1 VSTLLDPAPPA
12 PPAASSS
19 PAPLATWMLVA
30 GSSRDPGAAPT
41 PTLSKRLV
49 LLAVARRGLP
59 RLLEATLVP
68 AALFI
73 VVVRMMGPL
82 AAMLAVLIWGYGAIL
97 RRVLRGEAI
106 PAILVLATLGLTVK
120 TTVGLVSGSTFA
132 YFVQPVATTVV
143 LAFVFF
149 GSLLVGR
156 PAIAHLA
163 HDFCPLGP
171 DIATRPPIAR
181 LFRGLTVLWAT
192 VHLATALSTFVM
204 LVSMPVAL
212 FVALKTV
219 ASFSITGAAIV
230 ITVVWALRI
239 AHDEELVFAVA

>member
-1 VSTLLDPAPPA
+1 MTTTLDEAPSAGLP
-12 PPAASSS
+12 
-19 PAPLATWMLVA
+19 TWMLVA
-30 GSSRDPGAAPT
+30 GAPRDVGGAPAPR
-41 PTLSKRLV
+41 LSKRLV

-73 VVVRMMGPL
+73 VVIHLMGPL

-106 PAILVLATLGLTVK
+106 PAILMLATLGLTVK
-120 TTVGLVSGSTFA
+120 TAVGLASGSTFA
-132 YFVQPVATTVV
+132 YFIQPVATTVV
-143 LAFVFF
+143 LALVFF

-171 DIATRPPIAR
+171 DVASRPPIAR

-192 VHLATALSTFVM
+192 VHLVTALSTFVM
-204 LVSMPVAL
+204 LISMPVAL

-219 ASFSITGAAIV
+219 ASFGISGAAIV

-239 AHDEELVFAVA
+239 AHEEELVFAIA

>member
-1 VSTLLDPAPPA
+1 MLDPAPPA
-12 PPAASSS
+12 PLP
-19 PAPLATWMLVA
+19 TWMLVA
-30 GSSRDPGAAPT
+30 GAPREAGAASG

-68 AALFI
+68 AVLFI
-73 VVVRMMGPL
+73 VVVNLMGPL

-106 PAILVLATLGLTVK
+106 PAILMLATLGLTVK
-120 TTVGLVSGSTFA
+120 TAVGLASGSTFA

-143 LAFVFF
+143 LALVFF

-171 DIATRPPIAR
+171 DVAARPPIDR

-192 VHLATALSTFVM
+192 VHLVTALSTFVM

-219 ASFSITGAAIV
+219 ASFSISGAAIV

-239 AHDEELVFAVA
+239 AHEEELVFAIA

>member
-1 VSTLLDPAPPA
+1 MLDPAPPA
-12 PPAASSS
+12 PVP
-19 PAPLATWMLVA
+19 TWMLVA
-30 GSSRDPGAAPT
+30 GAPREAGAAAG
-41 PTLSKRLV
+41 PTLSKRQV

-68 AALFI
+68 AVLFI
-73 VVVRMMGPL
+73 VVVKLMGPL

-106 PAILVLATLGLTVK
+106 PAILMLATLGLTGK
-120 TTVGLVSGSTFA
+120 TAVGLASGSTFA

-143 LAFVFF
+143 LALVFF

-171 DIATRPPIAR
+171 DVATRPPIVR
-181 LFRGLTVLWAT
+181 LFRGLTVLWAA
-192 VHLATALSTFVM
+192 VHLVTAFSTFVM

-219 ASFSITGAAIV
+219 ASFSISGAAIV
-230 ITVVWALRI
+230 ITLVWALRI
-239 AHDEELVFAVA
+239 AHEEELVFAIA